1 MIEVVLHG
9 QQYRPFLQMSMQG
22 ATIVLGFW
30 IVNVVYVWYSGGDLS
45 DYTGAGVT
53 LVLVAIG
60 FLPPLVRLRGKV
72 SRAVSD
78 EMASLR
84 RRLDRLITRAAP
96 AAGAATATT
105 ARELEERLDEALVM
119 LRISYLEKLHAQ
131 LGQSEAMDI
140 VIKLLVP
147 ITTVAWYGYK
157 YYRGMP

>member
-1 MIEVVLHG
+1 
-9 QQYRPFLQMSMQG
+9 
-22 ATIVLGFW
+22 
-30 IVNVVYVWYSGGDLS
+30 
-45 DYTGAGVT
+45 
-53 LVLVAIG
+53 
-60 FLPPLVRLRGKV
+60 V
-72 SRAVSD
+72 SRTVGE

-84 RRLDRLITRAAP
+84 RRLDRLIARAAP
-96 AAGAATATT
+96 AAGAAT

-147 ITTVAWYGYK
+147 ITTVAWYAYK